1 MTPEQAQEIYH
12 DAAMIE
18 YDKHRSNYDPVNQQ
32 KVALAGF
39 QGVIDAVMTEI
50 HMDYAK
56 KYLDM
61 SQ

>member
-12 DAAMIE
+12 DAAMVE
-18 YDKHRSNYDPVNQQ
+18 YEKHRSNYDPVNQQ

-39 QGVIDAVMTEI
+39 QGVIDAVTAEI
-50 HMDYAK
+50 DIDYAK
-56 KYLDM
+56 KYLEV